1 MPDNYGSELPC
12 CSPTNTC
19 GIDVLKQLI
28 LMVMVLVGFACPA
41 DARAKADTICPKP
54 LRVHLDLH
62 APSAYYDT
70 SGQLRGMDVEMVQA
84 IMQAAGCQWRW
95 HVTPMTGARIIK
107 SLQDGD
113 IDLMIRASKTPDRA
127 RFAWFSQ
134 PYRQEIVGLYARVR
148 SDLPDTLTLADALRL
163 GLRLIGPASGW
174 YGIEF
179 EQYRNRFRQEKRYTA
194 YPDAKIGTELLF
206 ATPSRGELV
215 LIDADLFYHFVGPDR
230 VMDIRQASPNLHITP
245 AHLMASQKTVGPATM
260 AALNKAIR
268 RLLQSGE
275 LQQLE
280 QSYRPQLLRDQL
292 DGQAK
297 LGAAHRIR

>member
-1 MPDNYGSELPC
+1 M
-12 CSPTNTC
+12 
-19 GIDVLKQLI
+19 LKRLI
-28 LMVMVLVGFACPA
+28 LLMISVLSGAAQAATPPA
-41 DARAKADTICPKP
+41 ADRICPQP

-70 SGQLRGMDVEMVQA
+70 TGQLRGMDVEMVQA

-95 HVTPMTGARIIK
+95 DVTPMTGARIVK
-107 SLQDGD
+107 SLQDGE

-127 RFAWFSQ
+127 RFAYFSQ
-134 PYRQEIVGLYARVR
+134 PYRQEVVGLYATVHTE
-148 SDLPDTLTLADALRL
+148 LPQSLTLADALQL

-179 EQYRNRFRQEKRYTA
+179 EQYRNRFRQEKRYTS
-194 YPDAKIGTELLF
+194 YPNAQVGTELLF

-230 VMDIRQASPNLHITP
+230 VMDIRQASPLLHITP
-245 AHLMASQKTVGPATM
+245 AHLMASQKTVSPATI

-268 RLLQSGE
+268 RLQQSGE
-275 LQQLE
+275 LPQLE
-280 QSYRPQLLRDQL
+280 QKYRPKLLREQL
-292 DGQAK
+292 AGQAK
-297 LGAAHRIR
+297 LGADRRIR